1 MSKDQELPFIPQTD
15 RLKKALSSD
24 SPSIHGDPEV
34 ANKLTPEERN
44 SRRDEMFKSLFAQLG
59 LDTKEGEAEL
69 NSIRQSFERG
79 ESVPPIDPIKPP
91 RTRQTKKRKEI

>member
-1 MSKDQELPFIPQTD
+1 MSKDQEQPFIPQTD

-34 ANKLTPEERN
+34 ANKLTPDERN
-44 SRRDEMFKSLFAQLG
+44 TMRDQMFRSLFEQLG

-69 NSIRQSFERG
+69 NSIRQSLERG
-79 ESVPPIDPIKPP
+79 ESIPPIDPAKP
-91 RTRQTKKRKEI
+91 RNRKTKKSKNQ